1 MWGVISYLQSPQL
14 VVGFQRFCGLV
25 PVPTETCSHTT
36 RNGFVNANGDTD
48 GSVKAHRR
56 KPEHVNGKPASHDS
70 NSNYK
75 INSSQCDNKIKEHP
89 RPLYEVKNRIL
100 YVLLV
105 TSAMLGHE
113 VFYITFL
120 PCIHWNL
127 DSFLCRRLVNVWA
140 VVMYIGQVMKDIL
153 KLPRPPAPP
162 VVKLETRVD
171 AEYGMPSTHAMAATA
186 IFFTLLLSAQERVKF
201 QFEVGLTVAVVLSA
215 LVCLSRLYTG
225 MHSALDVICGAL
237 ISAGIMIVSYPYWE
251 TFDRWQLH
259 NPISPAV
266 ALILPLFLCY
276 KYPEL
281 DHYSTTRGDTTII
294 LGCSAGCSVGY
305 WVNERLGRTFELAG
319 PFPVTLSPLTPT
331 ALGNGVARF
340 LIGLGM
346 LVLTRQVFRWAS
358 LRALC
363 WVYGASP
370 SDIDA
375 RRRKEIEVPCK
386 FITYTTIGLVNSMMV
401 SRVFG
406 MVGLL

>member
-1 MWGVISYLQSPQL
+1 
-14 VVGFQRFCGLV
+14 
-25 PVPTETCSHTT
+25 
-36 RNGFVNANGDTD
+36 
-48 GSVKAHRR
+48 
-56 KPEHVNGKPASHDS
+56 
-70 NSNYK
+70 
-75 INSSQCDNKIKEHP
+75 
-89 RPLYEVKNRIL
+89 
-100 YVLLV
+100 
-105 TSAMLGHE
+105 
-113 VFYITFL
+113 
-120 PCIHWNL
+120 
-127 DSFLCRRLVNVWA
+127 
-140 VVMYIGQVMKDIL
+140 
-153 KLPRPPAPP
+153 
-162 VVKLETRVD
+162 
-171 AEYGMPSTHAMAATA
+171 
-186 IFFTLLLSAQERVKF
+186 
-201 QFEVGLTVAVVLSA
+201 
-215 LVCLSRLYTG
+215 
-225 MHSALDVICGAL
+225 
-237 ISAGIMIVSYPYWE
+237 MIVSYPYWE

-259 NPISPAV
+259 NPISPAM

-294 LGCSAGCSVGY
+294 LGCASGSSVGY
-305 WVNERLGRTFELAG
+305 WVNERLGRTFDLAG

-340 LIGLGM
+340 LVGLGM

-406 MVGLL
+406 MMGLL